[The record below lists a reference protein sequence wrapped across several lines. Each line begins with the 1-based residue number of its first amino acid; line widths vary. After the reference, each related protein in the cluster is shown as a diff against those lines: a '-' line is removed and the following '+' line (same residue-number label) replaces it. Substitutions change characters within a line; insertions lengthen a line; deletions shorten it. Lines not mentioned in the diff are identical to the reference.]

1 METLRKRLRRTRTP
15 AGRRLAWAAAAAGLL
30 SAAAISAARADP
42 LGGMWAGEAFGRAML
57 PIAIAA
63 LAVFVAYVAFVLL
76 IEAKILNLFLK
87 AGFRRCLGYSTLANV
102 YSGVVG
108 WLWAVAAQTDGWK
121 AAVLAHEWNRLGVLF
136 VRSYLV
142 AVAVEGLI
150 VLLMAGKRA
159 DAKTVLKAVAW
170 ANAASYVLTMPFL
183 YLASVLTYM

>member
-1 METLRKRLRRTRTP
+1 
-15 AGRRLAWAAAAAGLL
+15 
-30 SAAAISAARADP
+30 
-42 LGGMWAGEAFGRAML
+42 ML